1 MDTQKISIS
10 PEKFELAGSCDV
22 TEKSLPQTKHIGY
35 FGDAW
40 LRFRKNKASIIA
52 SVIILAIVL
61 FSVLTPLLIRKKS
74 KSALDSYYAKKGP
87 RVESMSNIPFLD
99 GGKARSFN
107 QRGLIHAYAIALGAI
122 NEGNS
127 RLSDIDQTYRT
138 VITPIG
144 EVLASRESNRYEAE
158 IDTYAEVGFTYMQL
172 TREEY
177 ENIIEWQ
184 EENGLQILYPLVANN
199 EFNPDPRDANYWYRA
214 DTQNKN
220 TPIDKDGNAIRLSE
234 NMKLSENYE
243 RDSSGGLVY
252 SKYAGGNGDKASY
265 RVRVLYRNYYIY
277 LHGAP
282 PSFILGTDSQG
293 YDLAL
298 RLAEGIRLSL
308 LIAITVSVINFFIGA
323 FWGAVEGYFGG
334 VPDLILER
342 ISDILSCIPFIVVA
356 TLFQLHLSDR
366 VGKIPSLLFA
376 FVLTG
381 WISIAARVR
390 TQFYRFKKQDYVLAA
405 RTLGASSLR
414 IILKHIFPNALGTI
428 ITSSVLIIPTVILN
442 ESMLSF
448 LGIVNLGSADT
459 TSLGTLLSEA
469 SNIWTN
475 YPHLMIIPALVISLL
490 MICFNLFGNGLRDA
504 LNPSLRGV
512 DE

>member
-1 MDTQKISIS
+1 MDNQRNNIS
-10 PEKFELAGSCDV
+10 PEKFEFADLRDNI
-22 TEKSLPQTKHIGY
+22 KSNLPQQKHIGY
-35 FGDAW
+35 FQDAW

-52 SVIILAIVL
+52 SVIIMAIIL
-61 FSVLTPLLIRKKS
+61 FSVLTPLLIRKQS
-74 KSALDSYYAKKGP
+74 KYSLDSYYAKKSP
-87 RVESMSNIPFLD
+87 RVESMAYIPFLD
-99 GGKARSFN
+99 GGKTRSFN
-107 QRGLIHAYAIALGAI
+107 QRGLIHAYAIAMGASG
-122 NEGNS
+122 EES
-127 RLSDIDQTYRT
+127 VKLSDIDSAYRT
-138 VITPIG
+138 VITPI
-144 EVLASRESNRYEAE
+144 ETVLASKENNRYKAE
-158 IDTYAEVGFTYMQL
+158 IDTYAEVGFVYMQL

-177 ENIIEWQ
+177 ENILSWQ
-184 EENGLQILYPLVANN
+184 SENNLRILYPLVANN
-199 EFNPDPRDANYWYRA
+199 NFNPDPSDANYWYKV
-214 DTQNKN
+214 DKKNKN
-220 TPIDKDGNAIRLSE
+220 TPIDEDGKIIRLSE
-234 NMKLSENYE
+234 NMQLSDNYE
-243 RDSSGGLVY
+243 RDSSGELVY
-252 SKYAGGNGDKASY
+252 AKYVGGSGDSASY

-308 LIAITVSVINFFIGA
+308 FIAITVSVINFFIGA

-381 WISIAARVR
+381 WIAIASRVR
-390 TQFYRFKKQDYVLAA
+390 TQFYRFKKQDYVMAA
-405 RTLGASSLR
+405 RTLGASNLR
-414 IILKHIFPNALGTI
+414 IILKHIFPNAIGTI
-428 ITSSVLIIPTVILN
+428 ITSSVLVIPTVILN